1 MSSGTSPALMANYG
15 RMDVLFERGAGVRLY
30 DTEGREYFDALC
42 GIAVCG
48 LGHAHPAVT
57 AAVADQAATLVHT
70 SNLYRIA
77 LQEQLAEKLAD
88 LSGMERAFFCNSGA
102 EANEAA
108 FKIARKYGHDKGIDD
123 PLVIAMD
130 GSFHGR
136 TMATLSATGNPKVHA
151 GFTPLVAGY
160 KHIPFDDVDAI
171 GSASGAANVVAI
183 MVEPIQ
189 GEGGIVMSQPGYL
202 KAIRDIC
209 DDRGLL
215 MLVDEVQTGIAR
227 TGEWFGFQH
236 EPVVPDVISLAKGLG
251 NGVPIGAC
259 LARGKAAE
267 VLTAGTH
274 GSTFGGNPLACRAA
288 LAVIETIETQGL
300 VARAAALGERLI
312 SGFAAR
318 LGGLDQ
324 VAEVRG
330 RGLMVGIRLR
340 KPCTDLIGQALT
352 AGVLLNVTGDNV
364 VRLLPPMIMTDDEA
378 DELIDRVSQLIE
390 TFLASQ

>member
-123 PLVIAMD
+123 PLVIVMD

-312 SGFAAR
+312 GGFAAR

>member
-15 RMDVLFERGAGVRLY
+15 RMDVLFERGSGVRLY

-312 SGFAAR
+312 GGFAAR

>member
-189 GEGGIVMSQPGYL
+189 GEGGIVMSQPEYL

-340 KPCTDLIGQALT
+340 NPCTDLIGQALA

>member
-312 SGFAAR
+312 GGFAAR

>member
-123 PLVIAMD
+123 PLVVAMD

-151 GFTPLVAGY
+151 GFAPLVAGY

-312 SGFAAR
+312 GGFAAR

-390 TFLASQ
+390 TFLAS